1 MRLVSGRDRAIS
13 RARSLKKA
21 WLLTA
26 VACGQRLSADDATIP
41 HYESWSKPRLQAHLT
56 DLESDFEDAIGL
68 LVESPRNALKAAPV
82 SWLSQQF
89 DRWVAAGASV
99 FTIATVQQFE
109 ERVGRLVARRVLEVP
124 PYAEVLLQPG
134 PGVALRHP
142 EYMLVRD
149 LGMLVDLYLEAET
162 LCDSISPR
170 RPPTW
175 AGAAG
180 ENVQA
185 LARSTIQACFNLL
198 ESFVSGMA
206 RAHVMT
212 NASLDEE
219 VAGKLLST
227 REPLRKRVRSIPS
240 VIRGEECPFTLDALP
255 LSTLFG
261 EIKRRRDAFVHC
273 EPGPI
278 ESEHGYVKEAAF
290 NDIDRDLV
298 PRAVRA
304 THDTIRG
311 LWYFVHQCE
320 GPRWLPP
327 IESSGRFG
335 KINLRLCPPESAG
348 SAGVKLLPPRG

>member
-1 MRLVSGRDRAIS
+1 MRLVSGKDRAIS

-26 VACGQRLSADDATIP
+26 IACGQPLSVEDGAIP
-41 HYESWSKPRLQAHLT
+41 NYELWSKPKLLAHLS
-56 DLESDFEDAIGL
+56 DLESDLEDAIGR
-68 LVESPRNALKAAPV
+68 LVESPRKALKPAPV
-82 SWLSQQF
+82 SWMAEQF
-89 DRWVAAGASV
+89 DRWLASGASP
-99 FTIATVQQFE
+99 FTIATAQQFE

-149 LGMLVDLYLEAET
+149 LGMLVDLYLEAER
-162 LCDSISPR
+162 LCETISPR
-170 RPPTW
+170 RPPAW

-185 LARSTIQACFNLL
+185 LARSTIQACYNLL
-198 ESFVSGMA
+198 ESFVSGLA

-212 NASLDEE
+212 HPALDED
-219 VAGKLLST
+219 VAGRLLST

-240 VIRGEECPFTLDALP
+240 IIRGEECPLAADAPP
-255 LSTLFG
+255 LSSLFG
-261 EIKRRRDAFVHC
+261 AIKKRRDAFVHC

-290 NDIDRDLV
+290 NDIGRDLV
-298 PRAVRA
+298 PQAVRA

-311 LWYFVHQCE
+311 LWQFVHQCE

-335 KINLRLCPPESAG
+335 KANLRLCPPEN
-348 SAGVKLLPPRG
+348 